1 MIILNIINLQ
11 CGIVTV
17 RISTTRIN
25 MERIATASMNTAR
38 IDTARMN
45 TAIIV
50 KMRINTA
57 LRRKRKDWS
66 ARNQN
71 NVSE

>member
-11 CGIVTV
+11 CGIIIVTIHTA
-17 RISTTRIN
+17 RLN

-50 KMRINTA
+50 KMR
-57 LRRKRKDWS
+57 LK
-66 ARNQN
+66 QH
-71 NVSE
+71 